1 MTPGKTL
8 VLFDEVQ
15 GCPAVR
21 MAIKFLVENGW
32 FVYIKSGSLL
42 GVRHKE
48 ERSCVA
54 SRPRCHEQAVFSYIV
69 VGRMPEAVQTYADT
83 HDIAKVVFKQ
93 NEILEPYRLDIAKCA
108 EDSDKPKIRA
118 IFDAILSQFNNKNRR
133 FLLPKEMKY
142 EMDLSG
148 LNSGKDVLKNCA
160 DLLRS
165 ALPKEE
171 G

>member
-1 MTPGKTL
+1 MTPGKTP

-15 GCPAVR
+15 GYPAVR

-32 FVYIKSGSLL
+32 FVYIKSGSLP

-69 VGRMPEAVQTYADT
+69 VGRIPEAVQTYADT

-93 NEILEPYRLDIAKCA
+93 NEILEPHRLDIAKCA
-108 EDSDKPKIRA
+108 ECQHQRDER
-118 IFDAILSQFNNKNRR
+118 DAEGRCEENRR
-133 FLLPKEMKY
+133 LHGGGHVKGQAPEGRNLLPGTL
-142 EMDLSG
+142 LS
-148 LNSGKDVLKNCA
+148 SP
-160 DLLRS
+160 
-165 ALPKEE
+165 ALSDPFAV
-171 G
+171 